1 MSTLCIV
8 WLPFYKIPE
17 VDFFGKTDSVF
28 SVLLMKINHKAKSRY
43 KMGGGGVKVYLEFDR
58 EYVCG
63 SEAKISFSDYK
74 YVCITHKTNR

>member
-1 MSTLCIV
+1 
-8 WLPFYKIPE
+8 
-17 VDFFGKTDSVF
+17 
-28 SVLLMKINHKAKSRY
+28 MKINHKAKSRY